1 VKNAVFSQ
9 KQIGCPLIDC
19 SENIIQYFVGLI
31 LILGFWK
38 SKQGCFK
45 HQLSADAMQLD
56 FNSSVIKV

>member
-9 KQIGCPLIDC
+9 KQIGCPQIDY
-19 SENIIQYFVGLI
+19 SENIIQIFVGII

-38 SKQGCFK
+38 SKLGCFN
-45 HQLSADAMQLD
+45 HLLSADAMQSD